1 MSPRGLENWGDPAA
15 GRRPGRGL
23 IESTQW
29 AVLIP
34 VLLLAVLGIIQAG
47 LLLAG
52 RSAVQ
57 QAAMAGAEHAAF
69 VEADAASARLAASG
83 VAERAGLLDVQ
94 VAIVDDGTGVDVQV
108 SGRVPTV
115 LPAGWSW
122 VQATAHR
129 VKEQ

>member
-1 MSPRGLENWGDPAA
+1 
-15 GRRPGRGL
+15 
-23 IESTQW
+23 
-29 AVLIP
+29 
-34 VLLLAVLGIIQAG
+34 
-47 LLLAG
+47 
-52 RSAVQ
+52 
-57 QAAMAGAEHAAF
+57 MAGAEHAAF
-69 VEADAASARLAASG
+69 VEADAASARLAAAG